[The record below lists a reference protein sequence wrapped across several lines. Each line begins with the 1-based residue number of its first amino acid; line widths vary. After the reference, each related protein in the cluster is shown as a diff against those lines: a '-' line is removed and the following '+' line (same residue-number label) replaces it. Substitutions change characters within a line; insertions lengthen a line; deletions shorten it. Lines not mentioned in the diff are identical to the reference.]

1 MHQCEVRSSRQT
13 IRPQT
18 FQSIFKVEEL
28 EKSLVRLKTTRTRCS
43 YVVYFIPN
51 HCDSDVSVKL
61 STLLRTLHHIF
72 DQQCTMPGDVVDPR
86 WVRSQLSI
94 HQPTPN
100 HPFTIISFIH
110 AHANSSIITLIITVN
125 YIFIHCVCYSLILQ
139 RLYYIYIYPHGR
151 RGRTTAVHVA
161 VSG

>member
-28 EKSLVRLKTTRTRCS
+28 EKVCSVKKLKNYS
-43 YVVYFIPN
+43 YVVASSAY
-51 HCDSDVSVKL
+51 
-61 STLLRTLHHIF
+61 RTLHHIF

-125 YIFIHCVCYSLILQ
+125 YIFIHCFVTLLYLQ
-139 RLYYIYIYPHGR
+139 RYTIYIYIYIYPHGR